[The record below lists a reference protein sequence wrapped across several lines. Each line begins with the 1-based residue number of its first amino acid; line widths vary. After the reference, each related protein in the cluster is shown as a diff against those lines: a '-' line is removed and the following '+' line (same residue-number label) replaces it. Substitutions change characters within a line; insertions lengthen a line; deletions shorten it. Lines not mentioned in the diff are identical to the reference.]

1 MAIVIANTTRG
12 SGKTTVALNIAADAA
27 LHEHNVLAVDGDRH
41 GALLAALANREEGN
55 PIIAAHYA
63 EEKILLQ
70 QVKLARFRFD
80 DIIIDTGDITIIRAA
95 LMLADLVLIPFQY
108 SSELEDMAVL
118 LAEARAKRGIHIQAL
133 AFLWMADANSND
145 VADAASATP
154 DGIEYLA
161 APVGRHKAFCDA
173 AGRGHGVSDESY
185 CNPKAAAEFRFL
197 VDQITEKCMSVA
209 PPMYRIP
216 NYMETKTR
224 VAKKIITLPISC
236 ALLTKLELWAH
247 ARNMDWVE
255 AISFAVSNLE

>member
-55 PIIAAHYA
+55 PIVAVHYA

-80 DIIIDTGDITIIRAA
+80 DIIIDAGDITIIRAA
-95 LMLADLVLIPFQY
+95 LMLADLVLIPFQH
-108 SSELEDMAVL
+108 SSELENMAVL

-133 AFLWMADANSND
+133 AFLWMTDANGNNV
-145 VADAASATP
+145 VATPGGIECLAAS
-154 DGIEYLA
+154 
-161 APVGRHKAFCDA
+161 VGRHKAFCDA
-173 AGRGHGVSDESY
+173 VGRGHGVSDESY
-185 CNPKAAAEFRFL
+185 CNPKAAADFRFL
-197 VDQITEKCMSVA
+197 IDQIKEKCMSVA
-209 PPMYRIP
+209 PSMYQVP

-224 VAKKIITLPISC
+224 VTKAIITLPISC
-236 ALLTKLELWAH
+236 ALLTKLEIWAH
-247 ARNMDWVE
+247 ARNMDRAE